1 MNVTPQDIDGLVK
14 WSLIRAARQAERE
27 FTELFA
33 AHGLSPVQFGVLCH
47 LSTGAAFTQAQL
59 AREVLVRPQSI
70 SGVLDGLVERGLI
83 RREGG
88 RAKGRRNPL
97 TLTDAGHAL
106 MTEVWPTVQ
115 TENQPDQLGLTQDE
129 ANTLNAVLLRMAH
142 HAPPPQTTPGQN
154 GHRRKRSGTNDSLA

>member
-1 MNVTPQDIDGLVK
+1 MELAPQDIDGLVK

-27 FTELFA
+27 FTEVFA

-47 LSTGAAFTQAQL
+47 LSTGATFTQAQL

-70 SGVLDGLVERGLI
+70 SGVLDGLVERGLV

-106 MTEVWPTVQ
+106 MEEVWPEVQ
-115 TENQPDQLGLTQDE
+115 AQNQLEQAGLSRAETQDF
-129 ANTLNAVLLRMAH
+129 NAVLLRMVY
-142 HAPPPQTTPGQN
+142 GQP
-154 GHRRKRSGTNDSLA
+154 